1 MNEITRTVTR
11 FWVVC
16 EGTYTTHCTT
26 EDEARAKANQMMC
39 AGIDVL
45 RIEKQT
51 VTTTTSIIEKF

>member
-16 EGTYTTHCTT
+16 EGTYTTHCET
-26 EDEARAKANQMMC
+26 EDEARAKANQMMR